1 MLNELMISD
10 AAEPDPAA
18 IAALLEPFAQ
28 RQIVLSRDEADI
40 RHYLANFI
48 VAELRGELVGCVAV
62 RNFGNQ
68 LFELRSLVV
77 RDDMHGRGVGRM
89 LLNRACER
97 LKTLCPEGF
106 RLFTL
111 TLVPGFFEK
120 SGFVK
125 VGRDLF
131 PEKIWCDCNNCPK
144 LNDCD
149 EVALL
154 YTSGRP

>member
-1 MLNELMISD
+1 MLNELLISD

-18 IAALLEPFAQ
+18 IAALLEPFAR

-48 VAELRGELVGCVAV
+48 VAELGGELVGCVAV

-77 RDDMHGRGVGRM
+77 RDDVHGLGVGSR
-89 LLNRACER
+89 LLSKACER
-97 LKTLCPEGF
+97 LERLCPDGF

-144 LNDCD
+144 LKYCD

-154 YTSGRP
+154 YTSERS